1 MAKCICQDPFVACN
15 RNLFEASPVPNLL
28 DHVTEV
34 GEGLLISGT
43 HMMTEFYRT
52 MLSLFSPR
60 VDGLSLYSMEH
71 GHRQLWI
78 VILMAAYLEREG
90 SFSVSSG

>member
-1 MAKCICQDPFVACN
+1 
-15 RNLFEASPVPNLL
+15 
-28 DHVTEV
+28 
-34 GEGLLISGT
+34 
-43 HMMTEFYRT
+43 MMTEFYHT